1 MTEITRAAEDG
12 SLREKLRLFVESRR
26 FEKAIATV
34 IALNAVILGLETSS
48 QAMAAAGEILII
60 IDKIFL
66 GIFVAELGTKM
77 FVYRAGFHKNA
88 WNVFDFIIVAISLIP
103 SSGGLSVLRALRIF
117 RALRLVSVV
126 PSMRRVVESLLL
138 IFYVFSVIATKLY
151 AEAFPEWFGT
161 IGASA
166 YTLFQ
171 IMTLESWSMGVVRP
185 VMELYP
191 YSWALFVPFILV
203 TSFAVLNLFV
213 GVIVDASM
221 SAHEEEREEE
231 RLASDG
237 HAALMSELKALR
249 QDVAELKRKA

>member
-1 MTEITRAAEDG
+1 M
-12 SLREKLRLFVESRR
+12 
-26 FEKAIATV
+26 
-34 IALNAVILGLETSS
+34 
-48 QAMAAAGEILII
+48 II

-66 GIFVAELGTKM
+66 AIFVAELSAKI
-77 FVYRAGFHKNA
+77 FVYRSKFHKNA
-88 WNVFDFIIVAISLIP
+88 WNLFDFIIVAISLIP

-126 PSMRRVVESLLL
+126 PSMRRVVEALLRAIPGMGSIVALLGL
-138 IFYVFSVIATKLY
+138 IFYVFAVISTKLY
-151 AEAFPEWFGT
+151 AETFPEWFGT

-191 YSWALFVPFILV
+191 FSWALFVPFILV

-221 SAHEEEREEE
+221 RAHEEEREEE
-231 RLASDG
+231 RAASDG
-237 HAALMSELKALR
+237 HAALMAELKALR
-249 QDVAELKRKA
+249 QDVAELKRRR